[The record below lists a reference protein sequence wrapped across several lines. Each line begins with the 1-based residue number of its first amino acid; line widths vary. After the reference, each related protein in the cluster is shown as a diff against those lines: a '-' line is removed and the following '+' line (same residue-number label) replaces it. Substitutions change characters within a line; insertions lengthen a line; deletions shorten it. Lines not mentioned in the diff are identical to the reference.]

1 MHIFKNGTSF
11 IHPLCFSFLIC
22 DIRETVVPVLLTL
35 HTFYEYEM
43 QWYFCEPHVNG
54 NKLYTCLLLPLSLSR
69 GGTELGSTG
78 THMWAEVKA

>member
-1 MHIFKNGTSF
+1 MAHHLF
-11 IHPLCFSFLIC
+11 ILSASSFLIC

-43 QWYFCEPHVNG
+43 QWYFCEPPCKWQQIIYMFTITSSTV
-54 NKLYTCLLLPLSLSR
+54 K

-78 THMWAEVKA
+78 IHMWAEVKA